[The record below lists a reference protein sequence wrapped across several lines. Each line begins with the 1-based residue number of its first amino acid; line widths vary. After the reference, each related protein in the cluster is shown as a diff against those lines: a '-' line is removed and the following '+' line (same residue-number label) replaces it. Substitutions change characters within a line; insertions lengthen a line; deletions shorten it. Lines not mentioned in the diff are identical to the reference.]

1 MEHQGITKTQKAGP
15 PNKRVQRQATSVAPA
30 RLVGLR
36 SVVGNQAMRRLIDSP
51 LIQTKLEVSQPGD
64 PSEEE
69 ADRVADTVMRMPEST
84 ISRQP
89 LVSSHG
95 TSLPQR
101 ACDQCEKEDVVHPKS
116 TGVPLAV
123 REDDEEEK
131 EPIQRAC
138 AACEEEM
145 VQQKKHED
153 EEEVVPR
160 STEVGVKGRTSTP
173 VSPLASAIRG
183 MNGRGSPLPETTR
196 SFFEPR
202 FGTDFSHVRVH
213 TDSQAAETAK
223 SINAKAFTVGPNIAF
238 ANGQYAPESG
248 PGKQLLAHELTH
260 TIQQQ
265 SHAAGQQSVSRFN
278 LVQRGPN
285 DQQQPSP
292 PPDPDTPPGP
302 GHPNYWLSVLGLA
315 DIKRRDVIVMH
326 GQNQTPRVVP
336 TGGQQTQGFWEDL
349 IDALKPKPCKFY
361 ICENVKVC
369 KPPDPKPD
377 PDKGD
382 DFWKW
387 WKWKCRDTKVCWCG
401 LHEVPANSL
410 DAALLTLATAPD
422 NTRAIIS
429 KNPLVQYYLRM
440 VIGDSFWPL
449 AQRILAKAP
458 STKVPSLD
466 EATWYLADH
475 AIKAGNYDSALG
487 VILDALISRGVIIGS
502 LAGWSYEARKNKGEG
517 VTNFS
522 FTEDPVTHARR
533 ATAPVEV
540 KIFDPAFADVGWLFS
555 TMMHEY
561 VHVQQVLAGYKSTE
575 FNKKGEQRPAFI
587 ARDELEAYLWE
598 IEHALGS
605 GIVNNPA
612 QMKEVGKRLTHH
624 YNRMTPELKKEYKP
638 RYDAAQHRILEVA
651 AGRPGMTIDDARRI
665 VQETSKEIADLLKQR
680 PGNEAAIDAK
690 IAAIRSRRSEA
701 LIQVALVD
709 NPNIQV
715 VNEGEPG
722 TYKVPTVDGEGK
734 VRFLHGGIQVAW
746 HMGQASTSAYTLG
759 EALGAGGEMA
769 VSGTAV
775 QGRIHPFPPDIDFDE
790 HIHVTAETLN
800 EAGQKAAQPIID
812 KIRQISG
819 GATPGRTDLEFRH
832 LITFPKGPDGR
843 RKTVRMSLAQV
854 REGDAVA
861 KLGAGIAALNGGNLT
876 TFWRGILADGRLT
889 EVTRV
894 VFISAKKSD
903 GTDLMKPGGSADFNL
918 AFLED
923 PGEQPATDLGKFA
936 WEMCCEAVRRAD
948 RNEWLKAAKRAYNY
962 FSTIGDLANMAK
974 LEPLFTRV
982 ETNVEQYAVVIDA
995 IKQALV
1001 TNDPMGPKQE
1011 GTRII
1016 TVSQAQQ
1023 QVETVAGIVESKLP
1037 DSGTP
1042 PSPAK
1047 IAEKLRELAGK
1058 FRARD
1063 TEGHLKLDD
1072 LLAAEFAG
1080 QSDAIRVHI
1089 NTGLK
1094 SQVDPIVNGVVR
1106 PVCPDKD
1113 KCKK

>member
-1 MEHQGITKTQKAGP
+1 MEPQRTTKSQKAP
-15 PNKRVQRQATSVAPA
+15 AANKHVQRQAGNVAPS
-30 RLVGLR
+30 RLLGLQSAVG
-36 SVVGNQAMRRLIDSP
+36 SHAMRRLIDSP

-69 ADRVADTVMRMPEST
+69 ADRVADTVMRLPEPT
-84 ISRQP
+84 ISRHP
-89 LVSSHG
+89 LVSSHS
-95 TSLPQR
+95 TPLPQR
-101 ACDQCEKEDVVHPKS
+101 ACDQCEKEEAVHPKS

-123 REDDEEEK
+123 REDDEEK
-131 EPIQRAC
+131 ETVHRAC
-138 AACEEEM
+138 AACEEEL
-145 VQQKKHED
+145 VQQKNSED
-153 EEEVVPR
+153 EEEAVPR
-160 STEVGVKGRTSTP
+160 SAEVGVKGPTSPP
-173 VSPLASAIRG
+173 VSTLASSIRG
-183 MNGRGSPLPETTR
+183 MNGRGSPLPEVTR
-196 SFFEPR
+196 SFFETR
-202 FGTDFSHVRVH
+202 FATDFSHVRVH

-238 ANGQYAPESG
+238 AHGQYAPESG
-248 PGKQLLAHELTH
+248 PGKHLLAHELTH
-260 TIQQQ
+260 TVQQQ
-265 SHAAGQQSVSRFN
+265 SHASSQQSISRFN
-278 LVQRGPN
+278 LVQRDPN
-285 DQQQPSP
+285 DQQPSP
-292 PPDPDTPPGP
+292 QPDPDTPPGP
-302 GHPNYWLSVLGLA
+302 GHPNYFLSLLHLN

-326 GQNQTPRVVP
+326 GQDKTPRVVP
-336 TGGQQTQGFWEDL
+336 TGGQQTQGFWEEL

-401 LHEVPANSL
+401 LHEVPTNSV

-422 NTRAIIS
+422 NTRTIIS
-429 KNPLVQYYLRM
+429 KSPLVQYFLRM
-440 VIGDSFWPL
+440 MIGDSFWPL

-458 STKVPSLD
+458 STTVPSLD

-487 VILDALISRGVIIGS
+487 VILDSLIARGVIIGS
-502 LAGWSYEARKNKGEG
+502 LAGWSYEARKDKGEG

-540 KIFDPAFADVGWLFS
+540 KIYDPAFADVGWLFS

-561 VHVQQVLAGYKSTE
+561 VHVQQVLAGYKATE
-575 FNKKGEQRPAFI
+575 FDKQGQQRPEFI
-587 ARDELEAYLWE
+587 ARDELESYLWE

-612 QMKEVGKRLTHH
+612 QIQDIGKRLTRH

-651 AGRPGMTIDDARRI
+651 AGRPGMTIEDARRI

-690 IAAIRSRRSEA
+690 IAAIRTRRSEA

-769 VSGTAV
+769 VSGTAI

-800 EAGQKAAQPIID
+800 EAGQKAAKPIIE

-819 GATPGRTDLEFRH
+819 GATPSRTDLEFRH

-948 RNEWLKAAKRAYNY
+948 RGEWLKASKRAYNY

-974 LEPLFTRV
+974 LEPLFSRA

-1001 TNDPMGPKQE
+1001 TKDPMGPKQE

-1023 QVETVAGIVESKLP
+1023 QVETVAGIVESRLP

-1063 TEGHLKLDD
+1063 TEGHLLLDD